1 MEQEEDYFGENNNEE
16 NEKNENDEM
25 YGDLQDEPKDL
36 KSHSPKKRWK
46 ERHSGNSK
54 DSNSQHRSPRRN
66 SGDKPSRAH
75 DDDGYGSK
83 DYSRRSSGDSND
95 HHHRRKSDELSD
107 DESHKKSSRKH
118 DDEDRYLKSKQ
129 RKLKEKLRKIEAE
142 HAEDG
147 EILEDGEIEDGEE
160 TSSKKQETLDSKK
173 LEREISEKTDASFE
187 NEDSGGEVED
197 EEEVDNSEDRKKD
210 KHHDKRRKHR
220 DHRDTRDKRRKSRDD
235 HHKKKK
241 RRPDY
246 VDHDKVNDEEM
257 QQAWPGGSKKQ
268 SPKGAQRQDSK
279 HASHG
284 NHGKRD
290 RDRDRRRNRYHSPP
304 GPYDSPYDSPPGPYD
319 SPSYD
324 EDSQEEY
331 QDEGYDDY
339 KDKRKQK
346 KKKSMM
352 SLMQG
357 DEYLD
362 PNVAIEEGE
371 NLYKKREGGKKQ
383 KQKNYQNNKRK
394 FDRQHSEQPPK
405 KKPLLD
411 TPMDER
417 PVCRFYKE
425 GKCHKGADCPFNHE
439 FSEKKPEL
447 CKYYLGGSCSKGDN
461 CIFMHNEYPCKFYH
475 TGQECYQGDNCK
487 FSHDE
492 PSDETAPIVERMN
505 SRGDH
510 HGEEEEYGRQQKPGV
525 LGSPPRHLKE
535 QMERIKKIPSLFD
548 IQTFPPGQS
557 PQKPGQQ
564 GGPMNNSPQQ
574 RMQGPNQGQPQRPV
588 GFYNDT
594 MQGGMR
600 GPLPGGPMGP
610 QGPMNMPPG
619 QMGPQGPG
627 IGGPGQMGP
636 PGPMQGPPMGG
647 PQGPMNMP
655 PNSMGHGPMQMGG
668 PPNSMGHM
676 MGPVMQQGPM
686 QGQMGGPMPQGQM
699 GGPMPQGQIGGQMPQ
714 GQMGGPPM
722 SMGQGPR
729 MMNQPMGPP
738 GPMGGPNGMN
748 NPNLNPALAIVGAL
762 LRHVNPNISP
772 QVSQAM
778 SVPSMQ
784 NPRQGIGI
792 LSPNH
797 PGIDSQDPRQSF
809 KNPTL
814 NTDSSQ
820 EEAYS
825 PQDDDEDEMP
835 FIKTEED
842 GTKAGK
848 IKNEETDE
856 NEKKLAQMGLDLG
869 SLSQLPAKQRELMM
883 RLQQHGGQSEGEED
897 KTIVKR
903 ERKDSCSS
911 AEENKSKAAKVEDD
925 NWYSSDEDDG
935 GAPKLTD
942 VLKNLGKKETSDPSQ
957 GSSINVMQMINAIKS
972 QSGPVTNPPVR
983 DPRQRN
989 MDPRAMSHGN
999 EPAGHMGFPHPAD
1012 PRTFTSGLTVP
1023 PVNKWNSEPAII
1035 NSRPG
1040 DAEWRCIIVTVDPS
1054 RRTEPPQGINLL
1066 DPQFKN
1072 DPRMKKFLDHL
1083 NMKSHKENKN
1093 PIELGQS
1100 ADNKPADPRSK
1111 PSALLQDPRMKK
1123 QGESSAKLSDP
1134 RLQRTISENAS
1145 SRANDPRMRG
1155 MTNPPSGVHNL
1166 PVRPIDPR
1174 SSVATSRPNDP
1185 RFSRQL
1191 SHDNSSSGMV
1201 INVPKPSD
1209 PRLLPISLGEIA
1221 SPSPS
1226 DILASL
1232 QYPTD
1237 SDTEQKPDPLGIK
1250 RQNSVRD
1257 PRAKSETP
1265 AVEQNTDLP
1274 NNLGRQISG
1283 GGSDSDTTSQS
1294 GDAAKTKIDYRNDP
1308 RFKVKIKPAGETGQ
1322 RRYGGQRKGS
1332 MEYSSPLDAESQ
1344 QRDNSGYNSYNRPP
1358 VNNPKPAVK
1367 QDPRTQRTA
1376 PSVTTDPENLS
1387 IPELP
1392 DFIPPPQEENISTK
1406 LYFKQMDPTASPFC

>member
-1 MEQEEDYFGENNNEE
+1 MTVPRT
-16 NEKNENDEM
+16 KIVP
-25 YGDLQDEPKDL
+25 PK
-36 KSHSPKKRWK
+36 
-46 ERHSGNSK
+46 
-54 DSNSQHRSPRRN
+54 
-66 SGDKPSRAH
+66 
-75 DDDGYGSK
+75 
-83 DYSRRSSGDSND
+83 
-95 HHHRRKSDELSD
+95 
-107 DESHKKSSRKH
+107 
-118 DDEDRYLKSKQ
+118 
-129 RKLKEKLRKIEAE
+129 
-142 HAEDG
+142 
-147 EILEDGEIEDGEE
+147 
-160 TSSKKQETLDSKK
+160 
-173 LEREISEKTDASFE
+173 
-187 NEDSGGEVED
+187 
-197 EEEVDNSEDRKKD
+197 
-210 KHHDKRRKHR
+210 
-220 DHRDTRDKRRKSRDD
+220 
-235 HHKKKK
+235 
-241 RRPDY
+241 
-246 VDHDKVNDEEM
+246 
-257 QQAWPGGSKKQ
+257 
-268 SPKGAQRQDSK
+268 
-279 HASHG
+279 
-284 NHGKRD
+284 
-290 RDRDRRRNRYHSPP
+290 
-304 GPYDSPYDSPPGPYD
+304 
-319 SPSYD
+319 D

-362 PNVAIEEGE
+362 PSVAIEEGE
-371 NLYKKREGGKKQ
+371 NLYKKNREGGNKKQ

-394 FDRQHSEQPPK
+394 FDRQHSEQQPPK

-425 GKCHKGADCPFNHE
+425 GKCHK
-439 FSEKKPEL
+439 
-447 CKYYLGGSCSKGDN
+447 
-461 CIFMHNEYPCKFYH
+461 
-475 TGQECYQGDNCK
+475 ECYQGDNCK

-510 HGEEEEYGRQQKPGV
+510 HGEEEEYGRQQKQGV

-557 PQKPGQQ
+557 PQKPGPQ

-574 RMQGPNQGQPQRPV
+574 RMQGPNQGQPPRPV

-600 GPLPGGPMGP
+600 GPPPGGPMGP
-610 QGPMNMPPG
+610 QMNMPPG
-619 QMGPQGPG
+619 QMGPQ
-627 IGGPGQMGP
+627 GPGQMGP

-676 MGPVMQQGPM
+676 MGPGMQQGPM

-699 GGPMPQGQIGGQMPQ
+699 GGPMQQGQMGGSMQQ

-722 SMGQGPR
+722 SMGQQGPR

-784 NPRQGIGI
+784 NPRQGMGI

-797 PGIDSQDPRQSF
+797 PGIDSQDPRQNF
-809 KNPTL
+809 KNPMM

-825 PQDDDEDEMP
+825 PGDDEDDEMP
-835 FIKTEED
+835 YIKTEED

-869 SLSQLPAKQRELMM
+869 SLCQLPAKQRELMM

-911 AEENKSKAAKVEDD
+911 AEENKSKPVKVEDD

-935 GAPKLTD
+935 VAPKLTD

-972 QSGPVTNPPVR
+972 QSGPATNPPIR

-989 MDPRAMSHGN
+989 MDPRAMPHGN
-999 EPAGHMGFPHPAD
+999 DPAGHMGFPHPAD

-1054 RRTEPPQGINLL
+1054 RRLEP
-1066 DPQFKN
+1066 
-1072 DPRMKKFLDHL
+1072 
-1083 NMKSHKENKN
+1083 HKE
-1093 PIELGQS
+1093 
-1100 ADNKPADPRSK
+1100 
-1111 PSALLQDPRMKK
+1111 
-1123 QGESSAKLSDP
+1123 
-1134 RLQRTISENAS
+1134 
-1145 SRANDPRMRG
+1145 
-1155 MTNPPSGVHNL
+1155 
-1166 PVRPIDPR
+1166 
-1174 SSVATSRPNDP
+1174 
-1185 RFSRQL
+1185 
-1191 SHDNSSSGMV
+1191 
-1201 INVPKPSD
+1201 
-1209 PRLLPISLGEIA
+1209 
-1221 SPSPS
+1221 
-1226 DILASL
+1226 
-1232 QYPTD
+1232 
-1237 SDTEQKPDPLGIK
+1237 
-1250 RQNSVRD
+1250 
-1257 PRAKSETP
+1257 
-1265 AVEQNTDLP
+1265 
-1274 NNLGRQISG
+1274 
-1283 GGSDSDTTSQS
+1283 
-1294 GDAAKTKIDYRNDP
+1294 
-1308 RFKVKIKPAGETGQ
+1308 
-1322 RRYGGQRKGS
+1322 
-1332 MEYSSPLDAESQ
+1332 
-1344 QRDNSGYNSYNRPP
+1344 
-1358 VNNPKPAVK
+1358 
-1367 QDPRTQRTA
+1367 
-1376 PSVTTDPENLS
+1376 
-1387 IPELP
+1387 
-1392 DFIPPPQEENISTK
+1392 
-1406 LYFKQMDPTASPFC
+1406 